1 MFEAIST
8 LPIEPDNLV
17 RQTDTV
23 NGLQD
28 MANEITRLYD
38 NIQLLRGEADTQIV
52 AAVKEVN
59 SLLTQ
64 IRDLNEAIG
73 RETAVPGRDV
83 SALAESQDLALEKLS
98 DFVDIRTFKFN
109 ASSTSQ
115 ITDLGF
121 IGVSGANGVVFID
134 SILRGLSYASPGQVS
149 PSTTFNQ
156 IVVGKVQSDGT
167 VDTTTTQGII
177 DSNITSGSLKGLLD
191 MRDKILPDLAAELG
205 EFSAE
210 LTDKLNAVHNA
221 NTTVPAPS
229 SLAGRN
235 TGLISA
241 DATNFT
247 GVVTF
252 ATVNATNNFVNRI
265 EVDFT
270 AGETSINGAAASATT
285 LTTLG
290 DVVTAV
296 NGTLG
301 ANVLSLA
308 AGVMTFTAPTGATGV
323 SILQNTADANGE
335 AARAGRGFSHFFG
348 MNDLMT
354 ADREA
359 HFDTGLAATIS
370 HNLGAGGTTT
380 IEIRDS
386 TNTVAK
392 TFNLTVTN
400 INARG
405 STFQSVLDELNASAN
420 LGNFGTFAL
429 GTTGDLTFTPTSAFS
444 DYQPVVTS
452 DTTNR
457 GSTGLGLE
465 NLFGIGPKFLA
476 DAADDVTVVSTI
488 KSDPSKIALARLDTS
503 AAAVAGTVP
512 ALTAGDATGAVALH
526 NLADTVV
533 SFDAAGNLNAT
544 SGTLTSYAA
553 LLISD
558 ISSQAAFTDLSALD
572 QRALLNE
579 LTQRLDN
586 TTGVNMDE
594 ELAQLVIF
602 ENAYNASARLIAV
615 AQELFD
621 TLLSIVR

>member
-83 SALAESQDLALEKLS
+83 SALAESRDLALEKLS

-205 EFSAE
+205 EFSAK

-308 AGVMTFTAPTGATGV
+308 AGVMTFTAPAGATGV

-380 IEIRDS
+380 IEIRNS

-392 TFNLTVTN
+392 TFDLTVTN